1 MENNLDVN
9 ILIQT
14 FSEKVN
20 QLSND
25 LVVKDA
31 VIAQLTK
38 QLEAYN
44 QHMAQHEVETAS
56 VAASQESKKKE
67 DK

>member
-38 QLEAYN
+38 QLESYS
-44 QHMAQHEVETAS
+44 QHMAQHEVE
-56 VAASQESKKKE
+56 AASIVGNQENRKKE

>member
-1 MENNLDVN
+1 MDETNIDVN
-9 ILIQT
+9 ILIQA

-25 LVVKDA
+25 LVIKDA
-31 VIAQLTK
+31 LIRQLISK
-38 QLEAYN
+38 IDDLE
-44 QHMAQHEVETAS
+44 
-56 VAASQESKKKE
+56 KKLDL

>member
-14 FSEKVN
+14 FSDKVN

-31 VIAQLTK
+31 VITQLTK

-44 QHMAQHEVETAS
+44 QHMAQHEAE
-56 VAASQESKKKE
+56 AAPAAGSQEIKKKE